1 MNMKKIIF
9 VLFAILAF
17 VGCKQKD
24 NVITIGVISPMTGAG
39 AACSAYWINGFNLA
53 IDHLNQSSDGVKYE
67 VQFEDCQSNP
77 AEAVNC
83 YKRLELKGIKHFVAV
98 GGQFAMAVAPLT
110 KGKDVILFT
119 TADYNEAILKESDRA
134 IRLYPSGATLA
145 STSANYIVNEL
156 KANKIAVVTI
166 NSVANLLMSQMFVKD
181 AEALGAEIVYNDTY
195 NIGQADFKDMVT
207 KMSPLQIDAVLLTG
221 FGNSPGAFCNQF
233 ATISKFQNAAIVGD
247 VNLYTEDFIAS
258 MKNNPLK
265 VYYSDS
271 KLSTEFDKQYRE
283 TYGTESNSLSSCAY
297 VIPFL
302 FKDAIASSEVIAEQY
317 KFLKGKTFSTAVG
330 EIQIDANGNAELPM
344 STYQLK

>member
-1 MNMKKIIF
+1 MKKIIYF
-9 VLFAILAF
+9 LAAIIAFLA
-17 VGCKQKD
+17 CKPKE

-39 AACSAYWINGFNLA
+39 AACSAYWVNGFNMA
-53 IDHLNQSSDGVKYE
+53 IEHLNQESKDGKKFRIL
-67 VQFEDCQSNP
+67 FEDCQSNP

-83 YKRLELKGIKHFVAV
+83 YRRLELKGVKHFVAV

-110 KGKDVILFT
+110 KGKDVVLFT

-145 STSANYIVNEL
+145 STSASYMVNTL
-156 KANKIAVVTI
+156 NAKKIAVVTI
-166 NSVANLLMSQMFVKD
+166 NSVANLLMSQMFV
-181 AEALGAEIVYNDTY
+181 EEVRERGAEIVYNDTY
-195 NIGQADFKDMVT
+195 AIGQSDFKDMVT
-207 KMSPLQIDAVLLTG
+207 KMSPYQVDAVLLTG

-233 ATISKFQNAAIVGD
+233 ATIPKFRNAVIVGD

-271 KLSTEFDKQYRE
+271 KLSEDFDRQYRKAF
-283 TYGTESNSLSSCAY
+283 GTESNSLSSCAY
-297 VIPFL
+297 IIPFL
-302 FKDAIASSEVIAEQY
+302 FKDAINASDVIAQQY
-317 KFLKGKTFSTAVG
+317 AFLKDKTFKTAVG
-330 EIQIDANGNAELPM
+330 EIFIDANGNAELPM